1 MTGTGGDF
9 GLESVDTY
17 LEITWDD
24 SLVGTAGFE
33 PATPESRTQCST
45 RLSHVPTRSNII
57 NEQKAVSS
65 APGTQARHDRK
76 NSLLFDPLVV
86 NLRNFSRF

>member
-45 RLSHVPTRSNII
+45 RLSHVPTRF
-57 NEQKAVSS
+57 K
-65 APGTQARHDRK
+65 
-76 NSLLFDPLVV
+76 
-86 NLRNFSRF
+86 

>member
-1 MTGTGGDF
+1 MTRTSGGLEQVGDF

-45 RLSHVPTRSNII
+45 RLSHVPTRF
-57 NEQKAVSS
+57 K
-65 APGTQARHDRK
+65 
-76 NSLLFDPLVV
+76 
-86 NLRNFSRF
+86 